1 MSGAAAWKCES
12 ALLHAVKDPL
22 TPAAI
27 HESKYCQKQN
37 KTKPGRKATSAIS
50 FIFPVFERLQM
61 LHCSAREEQ

>member
-50 FIFPVFERLQM
+50 FIFPVFV
-61 LHCSAREEQ
+61 